1 MDFNQCFDILKNTFC
16 TLDFSDVGTDF
27 SVIIYITDNDGGYI
41 YIASVDGE
49 MIIEPVKHDSANLFI
64 SISKET
70 FEEICQHQLDP
81 FKAFTTGQIK
91 AKGNVALAFSLFNK
105 LQA

>member
-1 MDFNQCFDILKNTFC
+1 MDFDQCFDILKNNFC
-16 TLDFSDVGTDF
+16 SLDFSDIGTDF
-27 SVIIYITDNDGGYI
+27 SVIVYITGNDGGYI
-41 YIASVDGE
+41 FIAFVNGE
-49 MIIEPVKHDSANLFI
+49 MIIQPVKHDSANLFI

-70 FEEICQHQLDP
+70 FEEIYQHRLDP

>member
-1 MDFNQCFDILKNTFC
+1 MDFDQCCDILKNTFC
-16 TLDFSDVGTDF
+16 TLDFSDIGTDF
-27 SVIIYITDNDGGYI
+27 SVIIYITGNDGGYI

-49 MIIEPVKHDSANLFI
+49 MIVEPVKHDSANLFI
-64 SISKET
+64 SVSKET
-70 FEEICQHQLDP
+70 FEEIYRQQLDP

-105 LQA
+105 LGT